1 MYSLAFKNLGIT
13 AEEAKAFQEFAKVI
27 PPFTEEDILAVHM
40 NPSLSFIEK
49 HKLIRNMRKQM
60 KKESEINEM

>member
-1 MYSLAFKNLGIT
+1 MYNLAFKNLGISVSE
-13 AEEAKAFQEFAKVI
+13 AEKAFQEFVKVI

-49 HKLIRNMRKQM
+49 HKLIRKMRKQM
-60 KKESEINEM
+60 KGDVCCG

>member
-13 AEEAKAFQEFAKVI
+13 AEEAAKAFQEFAKVI

-40 NPSLSFIEK
+40 NSSSLLKPSRPYILLSMTVELRLK
-49 HKLIRNMRKQM
+49 
-60 KKESEINEM
+60 